1 MLCGCGTVNGHGE
14 GKAPLMGA
22 GILLM
27 IFTWVAN
34 IIFLIVIEVINLK
47 RPHAK
52 PSVVLFVLLG
62 LLSLFDLKILVMF
75 LQGAVV
81 KGLVMFLCLY
91 FPWVLDWILL
101 MRYRSHY
108 KQENR
113 TKEYVPKDDLNY
125 ILKNVEH
132 SDSDRQ

>member
-1 MLCGCGTVNGHGE
+1 MLCRCGPVNGHGE

-52 PSVVLFVLLG
+52 PPVVLFVLLG

-81 KGLVMFLCLY
+81 KGLVMFLTLY

-108 KQENR
+108 KQENSQQ
-113 TKEYVPKDDLNY
+113 ENVPEDDLNY

-132 SDSDRQ
+132 SDHNRQ